1 MGRVGLVVLAAWAA
15 LALGACASGAR
26 TDFGLAER
34 EAAYP
39 VGFPSVRFSVEDRM
53 AAEVLEAALSE
64 GVPRGPDGHFDL
76 IALSGGGANG
86 AYTAGLITA
95 WTERG
100 DRPDFEVVT
109 GVSTGALAAP
119 FVFAGPDYDDELR
132 DAFTSGRA
140 ADLLRSRG
148 FAAFVGSGVFSGEPL
163 RDLVAAYVDAPLL
176 ERVAEAHRAG
186 RVLLVAT
193 TDLDSE
199 RGVIWNMGAIADR
212 GGPEALALF
221 RDVLTASASIPGAFP
236 PVMIRSQS
244 RADAV
249 AAPEE
254 FEEMHVDGGVMNPF
268 VALPQMMWM
277 WRDQTHALEGG
288 RIWVIVNGKAEPVF
302 EVTVDSPLR
311 VARRALD
318 AALKANLRANL
329 IANAAFAQRT
339 GLEYRVSAI
348 PADYRGAD
356 SLDFSP
362 EAMNSIYELGRA
374 RMLAGDAWTNASA
387 PPEERPPAP

>member
-1 MGRVGLVVLAAWAA
+1 MRRVGPAVVAA
-15 LALGACASGAR
+15 LVALLGACASGAR

-34 EAAYP
+34 EAAFP
-39 VGFPSVRFSVEDRM
+39 VGFPSVRFSVEDRV
-53 AAEVLEAALSE
+53 AAEVLEAALSK

-100 DRPDFEVVT
+100 ERPDFEVVT

-119 FVFAGPDYDDELR
+119 FVFLGEEYDDELR
-132 DAFTSGRA
+132 EAYTGGRA
-140 ADLLRSRG
+140 AHLLRSRG
-148 FAAFVGSGVFSGEPL
+148 IGAFVGSGVFSGEPL
-163 RDLVAAYVDAPLL
+163 RELVEAYIDAPLV
-176 ERVAEAHRAG
+176 ERVAEAHRGG

-193 TDLDSE
+193 TDLDAE

-221 RDVLTASASIPGAFP
+221 RDVLTASASIPGALP

-244 RADAV
+244 MPDGV
-249 AAPEE
+249 ATPEE

-268 VALPQMMWM
+268 VALPQMMWT
-277 WRDQTHALEGG
+277 WSDEAHALEGG

-302 EVTVDSPLR
+302 DVTVDSPLT

-329 IANAAFAQRT
+329 IANAAFAQRA

-348 PADYRGAD
+348 PTSFRGAD
-356 SLDFSP
+356 SLDFEP
-362 EAMNSIYELGRA
+362 EAMNSVYELGRT
-374 RMLAGDAWTNASA
+374 RMLAGEAWTNVWA
-387 PPEERPPAP
+387 PEQERAPAP